1 MLAGS
6 AAVVAVIFLP
16 WRTRPA
22 ALELVALGGDGQFQA
37 SVQIPPDWM
46 DTSDSELGAV
56 ARVPLVLAV
65 VNSGGRAA
73 QPEHLELSVPLRLR
87 LATAQGKP
95 LPGRLAAGSPLVRYE
110 LTPSFP
116 SIEPGRLP
124 TLVPAMDTLWLELVV
139 PNFYCIAL
147 SDSVPDFVP
156 APVPD
161 AESLSRITIFYSF
174 GGGEL
179 DHRQTGLLR
188 VQVDPGLLQ
197 REVPPPPPVFKTELR
212 RPEMP
217 LPPMGALRYVGSR
230 HAFCGAP
237 EAPIEILSTLWETP
251 EGGRFFVLDHGG
263 APRKYLF
270 DLNRDGIVEL
280 EMWDPDGEGR
290 FVARR
295 AAQFPIPAFLM
306 PPIDAPTFDP
316 SFLAALSE
324 EELAQYDA
332 FAGASRGFYKPKY
345 GPPDTTTRLSPFR
358 SRVLAGTLDDKDPR
372 RPSRRPGEPARTT
385 VATDAGRRVLG
396 TPAPGTARPA
406 PPRARDEATP
416 PARAG
421 EQPARPTTGAGDERP
436 APRPRREIR
445 LLGRPVDSIPAP
457 PQRPPDG

>member
-6 AAVVAVIFLP
+6 AAVVAVIFFP
-16 WRTRPA
+16 WRSRPP
-22 ALELVALGGDGQFQA
+22 ALQLVALGGDGKFQE
-37 SVQIPPDWM
+37 SIQIPPDWT

-73 QPEHLELSVPLRLR
+73 RPEYLELSVPLRLR
-87 LATAQGKP
+87 LADARGRP
-95 LPGRLAAGSPLVRYE
+95 LPGRLAVGNPLVRYE
-110 LTPSFP
+110 LTAPFP
-116 SIEPGRLP
+116 AIEPGRLP
-124 TLVPAMDTLWLELVV
+124 TIVPAIDTLWLELVV
-139 PNFYCIAL
+139 PNFDCIAL

-179 DHRQTGLLR
+179 DRRQTGLLR
-188 VQVDPGLLQ
+188 VQVDPNVLR

-217 LPPMGALRYVGSR
+217 LPPMGALNYVGSR
-230 HAFCGAP
+230 RAFCGAP

-270 DLNRDGIVEL
+270 DLDRDGIVEL

-295 AAQFPIPAFLM
+295 AARYPIPAFLM
-306 PPIDAPTFDP
+306 PPTAPPPYIP
-316 SFLAALSE
+316 SFLADVTE
-324 EELAQYDA
+324 EDLARYDA

-345 GPPDTTTRLSPFR
+345 GPPDTTTRRSAFR
-358 SRVLAGTLDDKDPR
+358 PRILAGTLDDKDPR
-372 RPSRRPGEPARTT
+372 RPSARPGAPARPS
-385 VATDAGRRVLG
+385 VATAPPRRVLG
-396 TPAPGTARPA
+396 TPVPA
-406 PPRARDEATP
+406 ATRSEPQRAQP
-416 PARAG
+416 PARA
-421 EQPARPTTGAGDERP
+421 EERPARPPAGAGEARP

-445 LLGRPVDSIPAP
+445 LLGRPVDSIPP
-457 PQRPPDG
+457 